1 MRLPGRA
8 GRLPLSLSPAGGP
21 LSLLS
26 QSSSLAGNF
35 LSSGCQGR
43 STFGVRVRSEPEA
56 PFLPQPPAS
65 GGSPSTRGW
74 VMVARPTKTPDFLGG
89 GLGWAGTKG
98 EDQETP
104 SSRSAVRAGRCQ
116 AGTGSFCS
124 SSRSP
129 PWPVLQSCG
138 LPCDGHAPAHLQPE
152 LLFGGLVRSPEWAVG
167 SEGTGSRD

>member
-1 MRLPGRA
+1 MRAARQSRQAPPLPVSSRGA
-8 GRLPLSLSPAGGP
+8 PFITLPV
-21 LSLLS
+21 
-26 QSSSLAGNF
+26 F
-35 LSSGCQGR
+35 LSGR
-43 STFGVRVRSEPEA
+43 ELPEQWVPRPINIWGRSEPEA